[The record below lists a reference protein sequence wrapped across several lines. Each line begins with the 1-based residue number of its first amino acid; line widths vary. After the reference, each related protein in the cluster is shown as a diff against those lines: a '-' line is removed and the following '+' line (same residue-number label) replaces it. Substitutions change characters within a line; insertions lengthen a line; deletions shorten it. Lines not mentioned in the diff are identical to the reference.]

1 MHEDF
6 GALISAVLPPA
17 QAMLQDL
24 GGFVPFGAM
33 ITKQGEPQM
42 AGGAGDASQWTTEEI
57 IAMYQD
63 GFRDA
68 VKLGFYRAV
77 AICLDVRVTV
87 PGKLE
92 KTDALQIM
100 LEHENGEALGV
111 FLPYEKDFDDEI
123 KYGQMF
129 ATPIEAKVFTQKG

>member
-1 MHEDF
+1 MQEDF
-6 GALISAVLPPA
+6 GTLIGAVLPPA
-17 QAMLQDL
+17 QAMLKDL

-87 PGKLE
+87 PDKIE
-92 KTDALQIM
+92 KTDALNIM

-111 FLPYEKDFDDEI
+111 FLPYEKGFDDQIE
-123 KYGQMF
+123 YGQMF
-129 ATPIEAKVFTQKG
+129 ATPIEPKVFAR

>member
-6 GALISAVLPPA
+6 GTLMGAVLPPA

-24 GGFVPFGAM
+24 GGFIPFGAM

-42 AGGAGDASQWTTEEI
+42 AGGAGDASQWTPEEI

-92 KTDALQIM
+92 KTDALQIL
-100 LEHENGEALGV
+100 LEHETGEALGV
-111 FLPYEKDFDDEI
+111 FLPYAKNLAGELE
-123 KYGQMF
+123 YGPMF
-129 ATPIEAKVFTQKG
+129 ATPIEAKVFVH